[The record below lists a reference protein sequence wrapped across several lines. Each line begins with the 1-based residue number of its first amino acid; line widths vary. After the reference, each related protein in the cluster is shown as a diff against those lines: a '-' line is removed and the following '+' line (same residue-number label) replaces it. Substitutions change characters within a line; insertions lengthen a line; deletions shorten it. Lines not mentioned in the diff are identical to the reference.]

1 MQVWKVYF
9 RYDGANGALRWLLDF
24 DEKPH
29 AYHVSRDVTLHEQPP
44 LSVNSYRNNV
54 TSEAIQQDVKIQ
66 GISDPS
72 GTLYLFNQKE
82 FYYDAPLVW
91 CKDL

>member
-1 MQVWKVYF
+1 MQVRIIYF

-29 AYHVSRDVTLHEQPP
+29 AYHVSRDVTPHEQPP

-54 TSEAIQQDVKIQ
+54 TSEAIQKDVKIQ
-66 GISDPS
+66 SISDPT
-72 GTLYLFNQKE
+72 GVLYLYNQKE
-82 FYYDAPLVW
+82 FYYDAPLV
-91 CKDL
+91 

>member
-1 MQVWKVYF
+1 MQVWKFYF

-29 AYHVSRDVTLHEQPP
+29 AYHVSRDVTPHEQTS

-72 GTLYLFNQKE
+72 GILYLCNQKE
-82 FYYDAPLVW
+82 FYYDAPLVRS
-91 CKDL
+91 KDL